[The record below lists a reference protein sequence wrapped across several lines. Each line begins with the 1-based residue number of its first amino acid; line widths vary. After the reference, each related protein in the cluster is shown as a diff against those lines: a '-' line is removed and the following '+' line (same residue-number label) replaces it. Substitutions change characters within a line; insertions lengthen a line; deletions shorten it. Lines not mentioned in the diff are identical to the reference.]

1 MLNKLK
7 NHPYIS
13 LMPICLGIFIAADD
27 QTVIVTIMPEIMN
40 DMNIPFT
47 ELNKVSWAITGYLI
61 GYISVIPVIGRISDI
76 YGKRKIF
83 MICTTI
89 FLIGSILVALS
100 ASIEFLILSRIIQ
113 SIGAGALIPIGI
125 SMASDSFP
133 QNKIAIPIGIIA
145 GTAEAGAVIGP
156 LWGGIISN
164 YLNWEWVFWINVPL
178 ALIVLLTCIL
188 LIKPKPSSEEKF
200 DYFSG
205 FIIIIS
211 LITLTLGLN
220 RLNPVEILT
229 YIYFSVFIVTI
240 LILIIKMNSDKLSS
254 QFKTNNFILINLSHF
269 LIGSSLM
276 IGMITVPLMANT
288 VLGLNS
294 LEGGLY
300 LMRMTIPIPISAV
313 IGGILY
319 QKTNYKF
326 TIIIGLLISS
336 IGFFSMSN
344 WGLEI
349 SDPNLTIHLLIT
361 GFGLGMLISPI
372 YTKGLESIEETSKTS
387 AASIL
392 TASRLIGM
400 TLSISWISSWGT
412 SRFQDLTNGV
422 KLLPLL
428 TQTNINST
436 TDTSSIQLQISKAG
450 LQLFNDFFLIAAI
463 LCIIAIIPVLLI
475 KNSLI
480 QASDISN

>member
-1 MLNKLK
+1 MINKLK

-13 LMPICLGIFIAADD
+13 LVPICLGIFIAADD

-61 GYISVIPVIGRISDI
+61 GYISAIPVIGKISDI

-83 MICTTI
+83 MICTII

-100 ASIEFLILSRIIQ
+100 PSIEFLILSRIIQ

-188 LIKPKPSSEEKF
+188 LIKPKPSSKEKF

-240 LILIIKMNSDKLSS
+240 LILIIKINSDKLSS

-294 LEGGLY
+294 LDGGLY

-349 SDPNLTIHLLIT
+349 SDPDLTIHLLIT

-412 SRFQDLTNGV
+412 SRFQDLTNGIQ
-422 KLLPLL
+422 LLPLL

-436 TDTSSIQLQISKAG
+436 TDTSSIQLQMSEAG

-463 LCIIAIIPVLLI
+463 LCIIGIIPVLLI

-480 QASDISN
+480 KVSDISN